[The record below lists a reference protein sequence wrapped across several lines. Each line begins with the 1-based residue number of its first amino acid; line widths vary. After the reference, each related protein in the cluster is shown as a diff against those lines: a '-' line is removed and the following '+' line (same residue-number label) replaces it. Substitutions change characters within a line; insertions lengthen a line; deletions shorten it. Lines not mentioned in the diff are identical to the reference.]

1 MFAFAV
7 VIGFDKP
14 EYGGTSLL
22 DGAEGL
28 LINPLNFE
36 RVEEAFTRGIIVAI
50 ALAAHAGA

>member
-1 MFAFAV
+1 MLAFAV
-7 VIGFDKP
+7 VISLDKP
-14 EYGGTSLL
+14 EYCGTSLL

-36 RVEEAFTRGIIVAI
+36 RVEEAFTRGIIIAI

>member
-1 MFAFAV
+1 MLAFAV
-7 VIGFDKP
+7 VISLNKP
-14 EYGGTSLL
+14 EYCSTSLL

-28 LINPLNFE
+28 LINPLDFE

>member
-1 MFAFAV
+1 MLAFAV
-7 VIGFDKP
+7 VISLNKP
-14 EYGGTSLL
+14 EYCGTSLL

-28 LINPLNFE
+28 LINPLDFE